1 MCNNWLK
8 KVHWQANEMPTK
20 LRYKNNSITYCINLR
35 LDEHYPG
42 QKRGKTGYL
51 TAVQIRVNYCNQ
63 WNVSI
68 SKAITSEKWL
78 TAEGLM
84 VNCMAN
90 RPNVQNHTQRGL
102 LATVLQLKHKIYVCG
117 MIWIIIIMYVLYY
130 NNKKLSC

>member
-20 LRYKNNSITYCINLR
+20 LRYKNNSITR

-78 TAEGLM
+78 TAELGLM
-84 VNCMAN
+84 VNCTTN

-130 NNKKLSC
+130 NKKKLSC